1 MYFNTTES
9 DLSEL
14 DKRTNKT
21 KKKYINKFFKNTFL
35 AQTFQF
41 KTLFFSQN
49 CNIKKYFT
57 RGIIKIIFY

>member
-21 KKKYINKFFKNTFL
+21 KKHIYKFFKNTFSAL
-35 AQTFQF
+35 TFQF
-41 KTLFFSQN
+41 KTLFFH
-49 CNIKKYFT
+49 KT
-57 RGIIKIIFY
+57 VA